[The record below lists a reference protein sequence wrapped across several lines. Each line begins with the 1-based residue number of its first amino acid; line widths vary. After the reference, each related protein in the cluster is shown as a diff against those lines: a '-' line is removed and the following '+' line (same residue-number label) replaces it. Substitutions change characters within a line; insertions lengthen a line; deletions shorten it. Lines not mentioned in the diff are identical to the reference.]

1 MKSIKVLKRYYS
13 LINVKKVILI
23 FEFIALLVPSIL
35 SVLTPIF
42 TANVISSL
50 TVYDFS
56 AATYYLLLNLI
67 IIIISTISYFIYHI
81 LNSMARSTISLNLNH
96 YVYENVKANS
106 KIESLSLSVLSGIEN
121 CVDFSREFL
130 FKLCF
135 LIKSIILLAIIFYY
149 NALIGLILT
158 AVSFVS
164 VFLLNLTDTKI
175 KNNTKAFGEN
185 QQKTLHL
192 FNSIKLGSEEER
204 TFNIEHSLKGRYFN
218 YVSENIKIKQKIA
231 NYYFINNNLISF
243 LLKLTVF
250 ALMVYLITLVRSTV
264 FTLSLYLIFTPYL
277 TYAAENLIAF
287 FGIFAEIGEI
297 DNTLSELESIKFQE
311 TKTNPKNLEFESY
324 ELVFYNTSL
333 LKEEKNKQN
342 IVSNLPSVKN
352 INLHFEFGKSYL
364 ILGSSAS
371 GKRTLFYLLNKKLTP
386 SSGSIFIDSK
396 NIFDI
401 PDEKYKQIISFTN
414 KKPHFY
420 NISISE
426 NLLMVCSNR
435 SQVLKSIS
443 AFGLKEYIQNLPNKL
458 NTIIDNKI
466 SSNILF
472 FLGILR
478 AFLSGS
484 KILVIYEIPDNF
496 QKLDFDKLKKILE
509 FLNKK
514 CLVIIF
520 SHEKTLSTL
529 TNKTITIENGKTKS

>member
-81 LNSMARSTISLNLNH
+81 LNSKARSTISLNLNH

-218 YVSENIKIKQKIA
+218 YVSENIKIKRKIA

-250 ALMVYLITLVRSTV
+250 ALM
-264 FTLSLYLIFTPYL
+264 YLIFTPYL

-297 DNTLSELESIKFQE
+297 DNTLSELESLKFQE

-324 ELVFYNTSL
+324 ELVFYNTSV
-333 LKEEKNKQN
+333 LKEQKNKQ
-342 IVSNLPSVKN
+342 IIDSNLPSVKN

-443 AFGLKEYIQNLPNKL
+443 DFGLKEYIQNLPNKL

-466 SSNILF
+466 SSNLLF

>member
-1 MKSIKVLKRYYS
+1 MSVEKVNYNSILQSKARPERLNASIEPGSAQRNHYLNFTGARAAAQPISMVSTPEIKEVLMKLMPSIFRGMQKLKNSIGEFQNIVINS
-13 LINVKKVILI
+13 LGTGLVAPILI
-23 FEFIALLVPSIL
+23 KYNFL
-35 SVLTPIF
+35 SKTDEDTRTYTAWRQPISAVLAVLTQ
-42 TANVISSL
+42 
-50 TVYDFS
+50 
-56 AATYYLLLNLI
+56 
-67 IIIISTISYFIYHI
+67 
-81 LNSMARSTISLNLNH
+81 
-96 YVYENVKANS
+96 
-106 KIESLSLSVLSGIEN
+106 
-121 CVDFSREFL
+121 
-130 FKLCF
+130 
-135 LIKSIILLAIIFYY
+135 
-149 NALIGLILT
+149 ALITIPFD
-158 AVSFVS
+158 FVINKM
-164 VFLLNLTDTKI
+164 VNNGEFGIKYNLTFAPDEK
-175 KNNTKAFGEN
+175 
-185 QQKTLHL
+185 
-192 FNSIKLGSEEER
+192 
-204 TFNIEHSLKGRYFN
+204 
-218 YVSENIKIKQKIA
+218 
-231 NYYFINNNLISF
+231 
-243 LLKLTVF
+243 LLKK
-250 ALMVYLITLVRSTV
+250 
-264 FTLSLYLIFTPYL
+264 
-277 TYAAENLIAF
+277 
-287 FGIFAEIGEI
+287 EI
-297 DNTLSELESIKFQE
+297 K
-311 TKTNPKNLEFESY
+311 
-324 ELVFYNTSL
+324 
-333 LKEEKNKQN
+333 EKNKHRHLSKKQLN
-342 IVSNLPSVKN
+342 DMVKEQKNKQTIDSNLPSVKN

-435 SQVLKSIS
+435 SQVLKLIS
-443 AFGLKEYIQNLPNKL
+443 DFGLKEYIQNLPNKL

-466 SSNILF
+466 SSNLLF